1 MSLHKLS
8 YSAEGKSQVVSTA
21 PAAGG
26 VTVAAD
32 EIALWVGSLVGDV
45 GLNLSVHNFVNDC
58 LERLREIGT
67 PTPPT
72 DDYLTAGASWITHVP
87 AKKDIVVATGVFGTP
102 ASNGVEIIIGDL
114 FQPLLGSS
122 VSTAVKRLLES
133 YMELHGKKAA

>member
-8 YSAEGKSQVVSTA
+8 YSAEGKSDVVSTD

-67 PTPPT
+67 PTPAT

-87 AKKDIVVATGVFGTP
+87 AKKDIVVASGVFGTP
-102 ASNGVEIIIGDL
+102 ASNGVEIMVGDL
-114 FQPLLGSS
+114 FQPHEGAS

-133 YMELHGKKAA
+133 WAEIHGKRAA